1 MRDRLIEL
9 LKSPHKAEQLRQ
21 TGVDIG
27 KYEDDCVEAMIAD
40 FLLANGVI
48 VLPCKVGSTLYR
60 IDEMSKQCSYE
71 NEHYDEFYCRNCRI
85 RLNGDC
91 DARKEPYIFVI
102 QNANA
107 QAILGNQHLIGTRV
121 FLTREEAEKALAERE
136 GK

>member
-48 VLPCKVGSTLYR
+48 VPPVKIGQTVYVVSRYYGGLWR
-60 IDEMSKQCSYE
+60 IHECRVFDLTIYE
-71 NEHYDEFYCRNCRI
+71 KHIFM
-85 RLNGDC
+85 RLVDRDYNFGM
-91 DARKEPYIFVI
+91 EISE
-102 QNANA
+102 
-107 QAILGNQHLIGTRV
+107 IGKTV
-121 FLTREEAEKALAERE
+121 FLTKEEAEKALAERS